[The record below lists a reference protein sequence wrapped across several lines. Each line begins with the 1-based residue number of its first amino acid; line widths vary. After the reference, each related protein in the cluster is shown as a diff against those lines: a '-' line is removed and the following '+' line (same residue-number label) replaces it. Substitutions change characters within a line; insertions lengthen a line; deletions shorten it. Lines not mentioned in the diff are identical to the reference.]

1 MSCLFASGGQSIGAL
16 ASVLPMNIQGWFLLG
31 LTGLISLL
39 SKGLSGVFSSTTI
52 RKCLLFRAQPSLGSY
67 FSMYVQVARILH
79 LLVNQGNSP
88 LCIWGTRNPQTVW
101 IQRKVAHSEW
111 KPKPL
116 TQIWTKNNTQEQ
128 CRTLQTYF
136 SIWFSF
142 WGLLNEAGCLLVNTL
157 RTWGNSF
164 PSHKF

>member
-1 MSCLFASGGQSIGAL
+1 
-16 ASVLPMNIQGWFLLG
+16 
-31 LTGLISLL
+31 
-39 SKGLSGVFSSTTI
+39 
-52 RKCLLFRAQPSLGSY
+52 
-67 FSMYVQVARILH
+67 MYVQVARILH
-79 LLVNQGNSP
+79 LLVNQGNNP

-101 IQRKVAHSEW
+101 IQGKVARSEW
-111 KPKPL
+111 EPKPL
-116 TQIWTKNNTQEQ
+116 TQIWTKNNTQQQ

-164 PSHKF
+164 PSHKSLWQFGGRFDSSNLVPSGSGVGSKRRVINSPQYLQTISSLKLILFLPQL